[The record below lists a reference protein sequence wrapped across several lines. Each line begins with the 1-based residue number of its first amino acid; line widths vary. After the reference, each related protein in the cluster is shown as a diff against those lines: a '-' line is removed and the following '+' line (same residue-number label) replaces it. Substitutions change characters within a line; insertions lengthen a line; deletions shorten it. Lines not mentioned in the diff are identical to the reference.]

1 MQANPRRS
9 HILMCC
15 RPQLSLT
22 ADHRRCRE
30 KAHCGIRWP
39 CAADKRNK
47 STGSA
52 PGTFSISPGRCLV
65 ARPAV
70 CHTLLGCAR
79 PSGVAGRGRDA
90 RCDRRG
96 ERPAGMMLAGE
107 LALAGVAL
115 RSWSDAR
122 QGNWRNPVPAAS
134 IPAPSSSSTSVG
146 SPIGSW
152 RRERRARRPGSA
164 ARFWISATFR
174 RGTRTGLA
182 CGRADA
188 ADPRGLD
195 RPARR
200 DRSPRTRGGR
210 FRPGRIRRRCRS
222 RRWPENSGGVPCRRR
237 RGPQHGPQERGHRL
251 PWMGRDP
258 QQPDCRSPGIRGA
271 AVRHASG

>member
-1 MQANPRRS
+1 MR
-9 HILMCC
+9 C

-96 ERPAGMMLAGE
+96 ERSGRNDAGRRVGLAGVGVAIMERRPTGE
-107 LALAGVAL
+107 LAESRAGGFHSRTIEILDQRGIADRFLAEGKTRADGPVRQHGSGYQRL
-115 RSWSDAR
+115 SDAA
-122 QGNWRNPVPAAS
+122 PV
-134 IPAPSSSSTSVG
+134 
-146 SPIGSW
+146 
-152 RRERRARRPGSA
+152 RAWPVA
-164 ARFWISATFR
+164 EP
-174 RGTRTGLA
+174 
-182 CGRADA
+182 DA

-195 RPARR
+195 RPARS
-200 DRSPRTRGGR
+200 DRSPRMRSGR
-210 FRPGRIRRRCRS
+210 FRPGRIRCRCRS
-222 RRWPENSGGVPCRRR
+222 RRWPESSGGVPRRCRRR
-237 RGPQHGPQERGHRL
+237 PQHGPQERGHRL
-251 PWMGRDP
+251 PRMGRDP
-258 QQPDCRSPGIRGA
+258 QQPDCRSPGLRGA
-271 AVRHASG
+271 AVGHASG